1 MFFDLF
7 HETKQIIF
15 RFLSAMQTF
24 IETTETNK
32 PACCGS
38 RSESGSESVS
48 GFTVSTCFWAS
59 RIPDPDQIVRGMDP
73 DPDPALDPDPA
84 VIMQKNKKTL
94 IPTSVA
100 DP

>member
-1 MFFDLF
+1 
-7 HETKQIIF
+7 
-15 RFLSAMQTF
+15 
-24 IETTETNK
+24 
-32 PACCGS
+32 
-38 RSESGSESVS
+38 
-48 GFTVSTCFWAS
+48 
-59 RIPDPDQIVRGMDP
+59 MDP